1 MRKLELSDI
10 ILTLLWAIVAI
21 LMVFVYVYET
31 SAQDNELYVCRDAEI
46 VGRFEFRNVP
56 QAWVDEGYWY
66 LADGATI
73 EGNTLIAD
81 ALTEYPDD
89 GNGITAGMV
98 VLGNMD
104 YSVEIRSDVQ
114 TPSCELENAPMPI
127 VALNS
132 PIVAAVQVVSTGTVC
147 TVRYPDLN
155 VVCG

>member
-56 QAWVDEGYWY
+56 QSWLYEGYWY
-66 LADGATI
+66 LADGAGMV
-73 EGNTLIAD
+73 GNTLVAD

-89 GNGITAGMV
+89 ESGITAGMV

-104 YSVEIRSDVQ
+104 YSVEIRGDVQ
-114 TPSCELENAPMPI
+114 TPLCELENALMPI
-127 VALNS
+127 VALNTMT
-132 PIVAAVQVVSTGTVC
+132 VETGRTCTIKYPEIILVC
-147 TVRYPDLN
+147 A
-155 VVCG
+155 G